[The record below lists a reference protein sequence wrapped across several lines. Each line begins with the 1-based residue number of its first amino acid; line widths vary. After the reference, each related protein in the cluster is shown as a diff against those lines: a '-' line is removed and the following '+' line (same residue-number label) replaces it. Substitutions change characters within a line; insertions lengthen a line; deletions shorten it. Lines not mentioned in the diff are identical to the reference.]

1 MISAFEVEKPSKVRD
16 DLSVYFENC
25 IFLRPASSADAGD
38 GSVTKCPAVS
48 GWFIS
53 AGRLESR
60 TAHCSAGSLAALPG
74 PAGHSRLPAGQSAAR
89 QTNNKRKSVT
99 ASSDREFF
107 RLTDGPDRPKLVST
121 SDTHYQGINPN
132 FQYSS
137 NASWRADGGLEM
149 RGKFTRSV
157 LPALPDPAFISGA
170 HYSDRFPRN
179 PALTAPTV
187 SLVVHT
193 QRER

>member
-1 MISAFEVEKPSKVRD
+1 M
-16 DLSVYFENC
+16 
-25 IFLRPASSADAGD
+25 
-38 GSVTKCPAVS
+38 VS

-53 AGRLESR
+53 GGRLESR

-74 PAGHSRLPAGQSAAR
+74 PAGHSRLPAGQSNAR

-107 RLTDGPDRPKLVST
+107 RLTDGLDRPKLVSAT
-121 SDTHYQGINPN
+121 DTHQGINPY

-157 LPALPDPAFISGA
+157 LPALPDTALISGA
-170 HYSDRFPRN
+170 HYSDRILRN
-179 PALTAPTV
+179 PALTV
-187 SLVVHT
+187 SLEVHT